1 MPPDHAPNRLD
12 ELVRSAF
19 ARLTQLLEGLAPGL
33 PAIDLSLGEPK
44 ALIPAFLGPTLDAHL
59 AEFGRYPPIKG
70 IPALRQ
76 AIVAWLGRRYP
87 LLDGR
92 IDAETQV
99 LPLNGSRE
107 GLFSAIFPALARK
120 PRVERPGVLIP
131 NPFYQAYAAAAAASG
146 AKPEFLPSLAE
157 TDFLPDLA
165 LIDEALLKRT
175 VAFYLCTPSNPQGAV
190 ADRAYL
196 ARAIALARRF
206 DFLLFADECYSE
218 IYGETP
224 PPGVLETAYAETR
237 SLANVVSFQS
247 LSKRSGLPGL
257 RSGFVAGDA
266 EFIASLLR
274 FRNVACPQVPLPVQ
288 HVSVEAWGDERHVE
302 RGRDLY
308 RENFATAKAILAG
321 RYGYRRPRGGF
332 FLWLDMAAFGGG
344 EAAAKTLWKGCGV
357 RVLPGVYLAQAEP
370 DGVNPGTDY
379 IRVALVH
386 NADVTRDALTRI
398 AATLD

>member
-12 ELVRSAF
+12 ELVRSPF

-92 IDAETQV
+92 INAETQV

-165 LIDEALLKRT
+165 LIDETLLKRT

-308 RENFATAKAILAG
+308 RENFATAEAILAG

-332 FLWLDMAAFGGG
+332 FLWLNMAAFGGG

-357 RVLPGVYLAQAEP
+357 RVLPGAYLAQAEP

-398 AATLD
+398 VATLD